1 MTYVE
6 GFLTP
11 VPAANR
17 AAYLAHAERALP
29 LLNEFGVTR
38 MVEAWGDEVP
48 RGTTNDLWGAV
59 AATGDE
65 VVVFS
70 WFEYP
75 DRATRDAA
83 TARMMADPRMA
94 ELFADMPFDAGRM
107 VWGGFDPVHDT
118 GRTGTPGYID
128 GVVLPV
134 GAAGRAGYADH
145 AATMAPVF
153 VDHGALRVMD
163 AIADD
168 VPPGEIV
175 DFPRAVL
182 QAAGETVGFGWVE
195 WPDRATRDAGWQAIM
210 ADPRM
215 AAAGT
220 PPYDGRRMIFGG
232 FAVILDR

>member
-1 MTYVE
+1 MTYIE

-17 AAYLAHAERALP
+17 EAYLAHAERALP
-29 LLNEFGVTR
+29 LLKEFGVTR
-38 MVEAWGDEVP
+38 MVEAWGDDVP
-48 RGTTNDLWGAV
+48 RGKTNDLWGAV

-65 VVVFS
+65 AVVFS

-75 DRATRDAA
+75 DRAVRDAA
-83 TARMMADPRMA
+83 SARMMADPRMA
-94 ELFADMPFDAGRM
+94 EMFGDMPFDASRM
-107 VWGGFDPVHDT
+107 IWGGFDPVHDSGST
-118 GRTGTPGYID
+118 GAPGYID

-134 GAAGRAGYADH
+134 EAGGRDAYARH
-145 AATMAPVF
+145 AAAMAPLF
-153 VDHGALRVMD
+153 VEHGALRVMD
-163 AIADD
+163 AITDD
-168 VPPGEIV
+168 LSPGEVV

-182 QAAGETVGFGWVE
+182 QADGETVAYGWIE
-195 WPDRATRDAGWQAIM
+195 WPDRATRDAGWQALM

-220 PPYDGRRMIFGG
+220 PPYDGKRMAFGG